1 MMGKAVW
8 VVCCL
13 PTCLPTFAWV
23 GCWCFED
30 GVVDVDGEG
39 AGEEEGVGAL
49 GTIYINRARP

>member
-1 MMGKAVW
+1 MGKAVW